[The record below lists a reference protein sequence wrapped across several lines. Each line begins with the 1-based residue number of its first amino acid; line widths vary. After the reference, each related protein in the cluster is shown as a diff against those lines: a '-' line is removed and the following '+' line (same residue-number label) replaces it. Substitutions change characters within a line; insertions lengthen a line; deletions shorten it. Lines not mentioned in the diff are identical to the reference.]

1 MENSLQKTKTQR
13 FLFCDKIL
21 TSYVL
26 CINKFSL
33 EHNDCN
39 HIYHALSKLE
49 LCRKNNDVIKKLSDR

>member
-1 MENSLQKTKTQR
+1 MENSLQKTKTQP

-33 EHNDCN
+33 EHKDCN

-49 LCRKNNDVIKKLSDR
+49 LCRENNDVIKKLSDR